1 MRAGVRRAT
10 QRLSCRRH
18 PPEEGEHEV
27 KPRIIIADDHR
38 ILRDGIAAQLGVEG
52 RYDVVAQAADGLE
65 AVALCKQY
73 HPDVIIMDLGMPQL
87 NGIEAT
93 RQVIEVCGGTK
104 VLALSMHSEQ
114 RYVADALQAGVAG
127 YVLKDAAFE
136 ELERAL
142 DTVLSGGVYLSPG
155 IQAAVID
162 HALGRG
168 PGVRGATSK
177 ELTAREREILQMVAE
192 GLTAKQIA
200 ATLHLSVKTV
210 ETHRRQVME
219 KTGANSVAD
228 LVRYAIREGIATLDQ

>member
-1 MRAGVRRAT
+1 M
-10 QRLSCRRH
+10 
-18 PPEEGEHEV
+18 

-52 RYDVVAQAADGLE
+52 RFDVIAQAADGLE
-65 AVALCKQY
+65 AVALCKQH

-87 NGIEAT
+87 NGIDAT
-93 RQVIEVCGGTK
+93 RQVKEMCSGTK

-210 ETHRRQVME
+210 ETHRRQVMD

>member
-1 MRAGVRRAT
+1 M
-10 QRLSCRRH
+10 
-18 PPEEGEHEV
+18 

-65 AVALCKQY
+65 AVALCKQF

-136 ELERAL
+136 ELEHAL
-142 DTVLSGGVYLSPG
+142 DTVLAGGVYLSPG

-200 ATLHLSVKTV
+200 STLHLSVKTV
-210 ETHRRQVME
+210 ETHRRQVMD

>member
-1 MRAGVRRAT
+1 M
-10 QRLSCRRH
+10 
-18 PPEEGEHEV
+18 
-27 KPRIIIADDHR
+27 KPRVIIADDHR
-38 ILRDGIAAQLGVEG
+38 ILRDGIIAQLAVEN
-52 RYDVVAQAADGLE
+52 RYEVVAQASNGVE
-65 AVALCKQY
+65 AVELCKEY
-73 HPDVIIMDLGMPQL
+73 RPDLVIVDLGMPEL
-87 NGIEAT
+87 NGIDAT
-93 RQVIEVCGGTK
+93 RQIVKSCIGTR

-136 ELERAL
+136 ELEHAL
-142 DTVLSGGVYLSPG
+142 DTVLAGGVYLSPG

-162 HALGRG
+162 HALGRS
-168 PGVRGATSK
+168 PRLRGQAARD
-177 ELTAREREILQMVAE
+177 LTVREREILQMVAE

-200 ATLHLSVKTV
+200 AKLYLSVKTV

>member
-1 MRAGVRRAT
+1 MQGRAVD
-10 QRLSCRRH
+10 
-18 PPEEGEHEV
+18 PPQEGERAV

-52 RYDVVAQAADGLE
+52 RYDVIAHAADGLE
-65 AVALCKQY
+65 AVALCKQH

-87 NGIEAT
+87 NGIDAT
-93 RQVIEVCGGTK
+93 RQVREMCGGTK

-210 ETHRRQVME
+210 ETHRRQVMD

>member
-1 MRAGVRRAT
+1 M
-10 QRLSCRRH
+10 
-18 PPEEGEHEV
+18 

-52 RYDVVAQAADGLE
+52 RYEVIAQAADGLE
-65 AVALCKQY
+65 AVALCKK
-73 HPDVIIMDLGMPQL
+73 HRPDVIIMDLGMPQL
-87 NGIEAT
+87 NGIDAT
-93 RQVIEVCGGTK
+93 RQVREMCEGTK

-210 ETHRRQVME
+210 ETHRRQVMD

>member
-1 MRAGVRRAT
+1 
-10 QRLSCRRH
+10 
-18 PPEEGEHEV
+18 V

-52 RYDVVAQAADGLE
+52 RYEVVAQAADGLE

-142 DTVLSGGVYLSPG
+142 ETVLSGGVYLSPG

-168 PGVRGATSK
+168 PGLRGATSK

-200 ATLHLSVKTV
+200 STLHLSVKTV
-210 ETHRRQVME
+210 ETHRRQVMD

>member
-1 MRAGVRRAT
+1 M
-10 QRLSCRRH
+10 
-18 PPEEGEHEV
+18 

-52 RYDVVAQAADGLE
+52 RYEVIAQAADGLE
-65 AVALCKQY
+65 AVALCKQH

-87 NGIEAT
+87 NGIDAT
-93 RQVIEVCGGTK
+93 RQVREMCDGTK

-210 ETHRRQVME
+210 ETHRRQVMD

>member
-1 MRAGVRRAT
+1 M
-10 QRLSCRRH
+10 
-18 PPEEGEHEV
+18 

-52 RYDVVAQAADGLE
+52 RYEVVAQAADGLE

-142 DTVLSGGVYLSPG
+142 ETVLSGGVYLSPG

-168 PGVRGATSK
+168 PGLRGATSK

-200 ATLHLSVKTV
+200 STLHLSVKTV
-210 ETHRRQVME
+210 ETHRRQVMD

>member
-1 MRAGVRRAT
+1 M
-10 QRLSCRRH
+10 
-18 PPEEGEHEV
+18 

-52 RYDVVAQAADGLE
+52 RYEVIAQAADGLE
-65 AVALCKQY
+65 AVALCKQH

-87 NGIEAT
+87 NGIDAT
-93 RQVIEVCGGTK
+93 RQVREVCNGTK

-210 ETHRRQVME
+210 ETHRRQVMD